1 MNAKKGKKEVAKL
14 RELRGVDYTYKTFI
28 NEGFKV
34 KEFSYRRRIIF
45 KLHIDINIQKI
56 EEAIEDIFEF
66 AERYWS
72 KKIKDLFTINSTPND
87 ISNKMKVLVSEKCF
101 PKIENLREGSMDGI
115 IDFLESSATQFRL
128 NKYAQIK
135 SLDLTRTILKD
146 LNFKYGVAIIEIDP
160 DGLIIIN

>member
-1 MNAKKGKKEVAKL
+1 
-14 RELRGVDYTYKTFI
+14 
-28 NEGFKV
+28 
-34 KEFSYRRRIIF
+34 
-45 KLHIDINIQKI
+45 
-56 EEAIEDIFEF
+56 
-66 AERYWS
+66 
-72 KKIKDLFTINSTPND
+72 
-87 ISNKMKVLVSEKCF
+87 
-101 PKIENLREGSMDGI
+101 MDGI

>member
-66 AERYWS
+66 AERY
-72 KKIKDLFTINSTPND
+72 
-87 ISNKMKVLVSEKCF
+87 
-101 PKIENLREGSMDGI
+101 
-115 IDFLESSATQFRL
+115 
-128 NKYAQIK
+128 
-135 SLDLTRTILKD
+135 
-146 LNFKYGVAIIEIDP
+146 
-160 DGLIIIN
+160 